1 MLVLGAGVAEGDVL
15 GDVLL
20 GVPLSGVVEVGEV
33 VLGLVVLGVELCGT
47 VLPGAVLCSVELG
60 LVVVV
65 VVLGVDVLDCGIVVA
80 DGDALVPTCPDD
92 VALDPVLCPAALCM
106 FAAKRPACAYPR
118 EEVGLP
124 VCPQWSAILVASV
137 TVN

>member
-1 MLVLGAGVAEGDVL
+1 VLVLGAGVAEGDVL

-20 GVPLSGVVEVGEV
+20 GVPLSGVVEVGEL

-65 VVLGVDVLDCGIVVA
+65 VVLVVEVLDCGIVVA
-80 DGDALVPTCPDD
+80 DGDALVPTCPAD

-106 FAAKRPACAYPR
+106 FAAKRPACA
-118 EEVGLP
+118 
-124 VCPQWSAILVASV
+124 
-137 TVN
+137 

>member
-1 MLVLGAGVAEGDVL
+1 VAEGDVL

-65 VVLGVDVLDCGIVVA
+65 VVLVVDVLDCGIVVA
-80 DGDALVPTCPDD
+80 DGDALVPTCPDE